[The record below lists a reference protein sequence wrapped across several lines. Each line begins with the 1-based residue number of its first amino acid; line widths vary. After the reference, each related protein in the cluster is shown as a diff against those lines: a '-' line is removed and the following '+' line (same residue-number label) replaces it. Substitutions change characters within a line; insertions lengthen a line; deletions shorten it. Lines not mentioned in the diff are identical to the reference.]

1 MNRSDGVEEAIK
13 KLIEHFG
20 GQQAAA
26 RALKVSQP
34 TISNLLRGIH
44 GASATLALRA
54 ERVAGGLVRAEDLC
68 PKLAELFE
76 AADQQCIP
84 EVREAS

>member
-1 MNRSDGVEEAIK
+1 MNKLNRVEMAVK

-26 RALKVSQP
+26 KALKVSQS
-34 TISNLLRGIH
+34 TISNLKRGKQ

-54 ERVAGGLVRAEDLC
+54 EREAGGLVRAVDLC
-68 PKLAELFE
+68 PELAELFE
-76 AADQQCIP
+76 AADQQGIP
-84 EVREAS
+84 EIREAS